1 MKKIRLKLKN
11 IIFTTLAKGGA
22 PSGQIWPSNTIK
34 FNTISTTIPIFKED
48 FFIVFFFILIIQIND
63 WDVFAYSIEILKL
76 QSALLQYTVLSF
88 VLNPI
93 NLYFF
98 FI

>member
-1 MKKIRLKLKN
+1 MKKIKLKIKN

-63 WDVFAYSIEILKL
+63 WDVFANSIEVLKL
-76 QSALLQYTVLSF
+76 QSAYFAIYCIVIR
-88 VLNPI
+88 LNS
-93 NLYFF
+93 N
-98 FI
+98 